1 MSCTHVVSCT
11 HVCPM
16 YARVYP
22 CMNTG
27 GGLVCHVCDG
37 ICVCV
42 CRERGGLVSLFL
54 CRVCVCVCVCVQGQE
69 EGWYHSSW
77 ECRPAFAAVSSTP
90 LTFATAGSDRLCHVC
105 VFVCIVCKYTQTH
118 THTHTHT

>member
-54 CRVCVCVCVCVQGQE
+54 CRVCVCVCVCTGTGGGLVSLFLGVSASIRGGQL
-69 EGWYHSSW
+69 HSFDVRD
-77 ECRPAFAAVSSTP
+77 CRFRSFVSC
-90 LTFATAGSDRLCHVC
+90 LCVC
-105 VFVCIVCKYTQTH
+105 MYSM
-118 THTHTHT
+118 